1 MRTIAKQEDFPFRS
15 EIGYRFYDESSG
27 INEGVADFYS
37 HAANNRDAV
46 FEYIFNNEALPGEN
60 GLRPV
65 IEDHPFHAEGIST
78 ADEDRLSYPDFIT
91 YLPDNP
97 KEKVEDVHFS
107 GMIASHFLVA
117 LKKDIETYCRKSHE
131 DVGALLTNLIT
142 ESYAYLGDLSST
154 GNDFSTDSNVNHIPN
169 LDSSGIPL
177 SVKWYSL
184 VKRLLLLSRFFQTFS
199 RFMISTISKDQST
212 LCNGT
217 FYPKD
222 RLENF

>member
-1 MRTIAKQEDFPFRS
+1 MADPSGLNFKTSLPSNMYTTGAHFYQGRKLKTYAVCPEADNASFDPSDFSICLGFSSLYPSAKVAHDPSVLIHELGHTLTQVQLNMRTIAKQEDFPFRS

-46 FEYIFNNEALPGEN
+46 FEYIFNNEALTGEN

-97 KEKVEDVHFS
+97 QEKVEDVHFS

-117 LKKDIETYCRKSHE
+117 KKRY
-131 DVGALLTNLIT
+131 
-142 ESYAYLGDLSST
+142 
-154 GNDFSTDSNVNHIPN
+154 
-169 LDSSGIPL
+169 
-177 SVKWYSL
+177 
-184 VKRLLLLSRFFQTFS
+184 
-199 RFMISTISKDQST
+199 
-212 LCNGT
+212 
-217 FYPKD
+217 
-222 RLENF
+222 